1 MFSFINYLKVAQT
14 SIDESGHT
22 GTFLNGTFP
31 YGCLTSFS
39 IKNVFYDK
47 MDLTAFLFSCD
58 DVTP

>member
-1 MFSFINYLKVAQT
+1 MAQT

-22 GTFLNGTFP
+22 GTFP